1 MEAGVAAKHPAMHRA
16 APPLTVTTKNDLTQ
30 NVNSVK
36 IEKARA
42 IYLFFSVGSWMES
55 IRRTIIGNE
64 AIVDI
69 LVIFKFTWF

>member
-1 MEAGVAAKHPAMHRA
+1 MHRA

-42 IYLFFSVGSWMES
+42 IYLVFSVGSWMES

-69 LVIFKFTWF
+69 LVILKFTWF